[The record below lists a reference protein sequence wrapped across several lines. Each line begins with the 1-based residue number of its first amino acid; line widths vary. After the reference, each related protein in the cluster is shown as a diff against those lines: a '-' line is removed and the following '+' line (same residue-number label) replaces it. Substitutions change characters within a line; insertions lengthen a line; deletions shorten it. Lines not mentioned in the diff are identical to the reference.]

1 MAALRTGLSPPSHP
15 PAHTHAHVH
24 TCEHT
29 CTHRHTHTSVHTHGC
44 THVHIPVRTHMCTC
58 SHIRAHTYKHVC
70 AHTALDPSSDVVSNS
85 AVSCGTFPLVPSPRL
100 PTFCL
105 TLSALVMTG
114 SLVGNTPEVL
124 GGLCLCLRKESAILS
139 SVHVLQGGCGR
150 RFSRSP
156 PSLHPGHRDCTVW
169 LSSETHVSGRQRGP
183 CHQEPLHQDAR
194 ESGT

>member
-1 MAALRTGLSPPSHP
+1 MGKWYLPSILP
-15 PAHTHAHVH
+15 WTLNSSNKKL
-24 TCEHT
+24 T
-29 CTHRHTHTSVHTHGC
+29 HTHTSVHTHGC
-44 THVHIPVRTHMCTC
+44 THVHTPVCTHICTH

-70 AHTALDPSSDVVSNS
+70 VHTALGPSSDVVSNS

-100 PTFCL
+100 PTFRL

-124 GGLCLCLRKESAILS
+124 EVCVFAWGKSLQSWAWVACCRMVAEGGFPEAL
-139 SVHVLQGGCGR
+139 
-150 RFSRSP
+150 

-169 LSSETHVSGRQRGP
+169 LRLETDVSGRQRAP

-194 ESGT
+194 ESGTELRSFLL